1 MEITNWFGLDGWFTL
16 LTLLDK
22 CVFLWFGLKDWA
34 RLDLMNDMTCNIHYM
49 MERIASQRE

>member
-22 CVFLWFGLKDWA
+22 CVFLWFELKDGA
-34 RLDLMNDMTCNIHYM
+34 RLDLMNDMTCYINY
-49 MERIASQRE
+49 MERIASQ